1 MKNVTLVTFVNPNA
15 SLDSALAQK
24 FKIFSKK
31 KKTTKKPKQPE
42 LVVLLIKRKLLMLGS
57 EIIIKLFNQMVQ
69 FKMFSRYRDIK
80 QERNKLDLTMK

>member
-31 KKTTKKPKQPE
+31 KKPNQKTQTT
-42 LVVLLIKRKLLMLGS
+42 
-57 EIIIKLFNQMVQ
+57 
-69 FKMFSRYRDIK
+69 
-80 QERNKLDLTMK
+80 